1 MKSKVLKG
9 FAILLSVFLI
19 GYAGYQLWQFFY
31 HPYQTEITVSASVNE
46 SIHVSGLAV
55 RTETLI
61 ENEYDGSVSYV
72 YEDAARVLKNK
83 PIAYTHSS
91 TETVNKMAQV
101 TELEKKISN
110 LQEASSGVAQLYGSS
125 EFINDQIR
133 DAMLLYSKTVND
145 TNLSNF
151 GSVKDSLLLAIN
163 KKTALTGKT
172 NYFEERI
179 LILQSEKDEL
189 ETEINA
195 DEAETVLSPKNGYFI
210 SEIDGFENLI
220 NKEMIDEMTV
230 AEMESVMERDV
241 VTVEQKVGKIAD
253 NHKWYYLIA
262 VSEEEASLFNE
273 GKKLEV
279 SFDGINHS
287 FDFVVDKK
295 IKDDTSEKTIVALLC
310 ETFTS
315 EVASLRQVNADIIFS
330 TTSGLRVSSD
340 AVRFDGNQN
349 MGVYILDREEVKFR
363 KIDILYT
370 GTDYMIVRWNAA
382 AKDSLQ
388 LFDEVFVGGSDLY
401 VGKVVS

>member
-1 MKSKVLKG
+1 MKSKLLKG
-9 FAILLSVFLI
+9 LTILLSVFLL
-19 GYAGYQLWQFFY
+19 GYAGYQVWQFFY
-31 HPYQTEITVSASVNE
+31 HPYQTEITVTASVNE

-61 ENEYDGSVSYV
+61 ESDYGGSVSYV
-72 YEDAARVLKNK
+72 FEDAARVLKNK

-91 TETVNKMAQV
+91 ADTVNKMTQV
-101 TELEKKISN
+101 SDLEKKISN
-110 LQEASSGVAQLYGSS
+110 LKEASSGVAQLYGSS

-133 DAMLLYSKTVND
+133 DAVLIYSKTVNN
-145 TNLSNF
+145 TNLGDF
-151 GSVKDSLLLAIN
+151 GSVKDNLLLAIN

-189 ETEINA
+189 EAEINA

-230 AEMESVMERDV
+230 AELESIINRDV

-262 VSEEEASLFNE
+262 VSEEEAARFSE

-279 SFDGINHS
+279 NFDGISHS
-287 FDFVVDKK
+287 FDFTVDRK
-295 IKDDTSEKTIVALLC
+295 IKDDTSEKTIIVLLC
-310 ETFTS
+310 KTLTS
-315 EVASLRQVNADIIFS
+315 EVASLRQINADVIFS

-340 AVRFDGNQN
+340 AVRFDGSQN
-349 MGVYILDREEVKFR
+349 IGVYILDREEVKFR

-370 GTDYMIVRWNAA
+370 GTDYLIVRWNAA

-401 VGKVVS
+401 VGKIVS

>member
-9 FAILLSVFLI
+9 FAILLSVFLL

-46 SIHVSGLAV
+46 SLHVSGLAV

-61 ENEYDGSVSYV
+61 ENEYGGSVSYV

-189 ETEINA
+189 EAEISA
-195 DEAETVLSPKNGYFI
+195 DEAETVLSPRNGYFI

-230 AEMESVMERDV
+230 AEIESVMERDV

-279 SFDGINHS
+279 GFDGINHS

-295 IKDDTSEKTIVALLC
+295 IKDDTSEKTIVVLLC